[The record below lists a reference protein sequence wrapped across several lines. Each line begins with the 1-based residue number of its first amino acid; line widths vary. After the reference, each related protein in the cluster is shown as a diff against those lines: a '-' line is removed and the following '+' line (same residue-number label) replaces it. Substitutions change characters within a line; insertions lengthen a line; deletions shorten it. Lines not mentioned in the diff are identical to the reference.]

1 MIALVLSFAAL
12 AQSPGTLIAP
22 PRAKPAATA
31 TPGQTTD
38 PGLFQRVHLAGDLA
52 LDVFSGEP
60 TRASVIDCPTKN
72 GPGLQLQVQDD
83 TLMVTPMHEDQRT
96 GSTCKLTLRTPTLA
110 GIEVS
115 GASKVRGGALTGLSE
130 VKVAGAAQLD
140 LRGIRSDA
148 FSLKVN
154 GAASARLSGKVDKLS
169 LTAAG
174 AADID
179 AKSLSAQSGQI
190 SSMGAGQI
198 TANVHQSADVT
209 ASGTAQITLY
219 GQPQKLEKSVSGT
232 GSVEL
237 K

>member
-1 MIALVLSFAAL
+1 MIALVLTLATL
-12 AQSPGTLIAP
+12 AQSPGTLLAP
-22 PRAKPAATA
+22 SKAKPAPAATQ
-31 TPGQTTD
+31 GETTD

-52 LDVFSGEP
+52 LDVFSSEP
-60 TRASVIDCPTKN
+60 QRASVIDCPTKN
-72 GPGLQLQVQDD
+72 GPGLQLELQGD
-83 TLMVTPMHEDQRT
+83 TLMVTPMHEDART

-148 FSLKVN
+148 FSLEVN
-154 GAASARLSGKVDKLS
+154 GAASARLSGKVDTLS

-179 AKSLSAQSGQI
+179 AKSLSAQSGKV

-198 TANVHQSADVT
+198 TATVHQSADIT
-209 ASGTAQITLY
+209 ASGAAQITLY
-219 GQPQKLEKSVSGT
+219 GQPEKLEKSVSGT